1 MKCVLE
7 VDLATYEQCL
17 HRCIPDSQP
26 HNDLGFKSR
35 GGGSERGGGGCWI
48 QPWAVLLTWSICAAL
63 AVSSLPRPCSS
74 GICWS
79 SSSQVGKESA
89 SDASSPSGP
98 LPQETGPATRGG
110 NKMNRGTMM
119 CGSPIQI
126 ALLAVGQHP
135 TQTSQSLK
143 HQGVIQPSQSL
154 KHQGVIQPS
163 QSLKHQGVIQP
174 SQSLKHQGVIQ
185 PSQPIKQQGVI
196 QPSQPLKQQGVI
208 KATRVYPTLTVIK
221 APRGYATLTAI
232 KARRDP
238 HSH

>member
-1 MKCVLE
+1 MPPQMH
-7 VDLATYEQCL
+7 LAIS
-17 HRCIPDSQP
+17 IPDSQP
-26 HNDLGFKSR
+26 HDDLGLKSR
-35 GGGSERGGGGCWI
+35 GGGGERGGGGGGGGGGGCWI

-89 SDASSPSGP
+89 SDVSSPSGL

-110 NKMNRGTMM
+110 GGGGGDKMNRGTMM

-143 HQGVIQPSQSL
+143 HQGVIQPSQPL
-154 KHQGVIQPS
+154 QHQGVIQPS
-163 QSLKHQGVIQP
+163 QTLQ
-174 SQSLKHQGVIQ
+174 HQGVIQ
-185 PSQPIKQQGVI
+185 PSQPLQHQGVI
-196 QPSQPLKQQGVI
+196 QPSQPLQHQGVI
-208 KATRVYPTLTVIK
+208 QPSQPLQHQGVIQPSQPSKHQRVTNKREHNFKCLRKCV
-221 APRGYATLTAI
+221 GG
-232 KARRDP
+232 
-238 HSH
+238 